1 MEVMIVEEALDIVR
15 DCCWA
20 DGNGVGGDA
29 GADGD
34 AGDAS
39 AGGDAG
45 GGGDSKQQRLDISD
59 IEPKKITTLINI
71 YCSSKMT
78 RNIMPKIINNNVM
91 LNPRTTFDHRQ

>member
-29 GADGD
+29 GGGGD
-34 AGDAS
+34 VG

-71 YCSSKMT
+71 YRCST
-78 RNIMPKIINNNVM
+78 NVQKYHAQD
-91 LNPRTTFDHRQ
+91 NQ

>member
-1 MEVMIVEEALDIVR
+1 MEIMIVEEALDIVR
-15 DCCWA
+15 ACCWA

-29 GADGD
+29 GGGGD
-34 AGDAS
+34 AAV
-39 AGGDAG
+39 GGDAG
-45 GGGDSKQQRLDISD
+45 AGGYGRQQRFDNLD

-91 LNPRTTFDHRQ
+91 LNPKTTFDYHQ

>member
-71 YCSSKMT
+71 YRCST
-78 RNIMPKIINNNVM
+78 NVQKYHAQD
-91 LNPRTTFDHRQ
+91 NQ

>member
-29 GADGD
+29 GGGGD
-34 AGDAS
+34 VG

-45 GGGDSKQQRLDISD
+45 GGGDSRQQRLDILD

-71 YCSSKMT
+71 YRCST
-78 RNIMPKIINNNVM
+78 NVQKYHAQD
-91 LNPRTTFDHRQ
+91 NQ